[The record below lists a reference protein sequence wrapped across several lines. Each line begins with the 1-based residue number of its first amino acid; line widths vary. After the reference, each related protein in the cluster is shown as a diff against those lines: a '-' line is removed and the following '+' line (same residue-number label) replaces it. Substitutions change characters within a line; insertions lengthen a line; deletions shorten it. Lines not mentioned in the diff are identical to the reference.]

1 MSNTKH
7 PIETSE
13 VTILAVRCRKSSTGK
28 PLVFMQAQTHP
39 DAAIGYVR
47 CTTPTPPL
55 PGTRVI
61 VTGPVVQ
68 TPQGPVMQ
76 MSNDKDIKLVSGYQ
90 GMLLR
95 DTISNMLTRFG
106 ISYDQER
113 LNQQLL
119 NPEVHLANI
128 DKDTLVSLL
137 LAAGI
142 GNAATIIETRET
154 VFASTLSRAFLDGCE
169 NIRTPFEVDNK
180 REIPF
185 KKDTWPSDILQGC
198 MPQYIEVTHGQTGHK
213 AMPDN
218 KRMYLS
224 DLLGFDG
231 VDNFF
236 RALAIQSDQIGIFPA
251 WIQDLKRPAM
261 ITNCFIRDKQKEGVQ
276 IFTPDILKQLERMGI
291 TNPEQIAARLGNM
304 FQVTMPGMPNAIIP
318 QGTYQSA
325 SRVATLDKMSTLPA
339 PLNVNINDKGLDD
352 DQKAAL
358 NALCAGAAMLL
369 LAGPP
374 GTGKS
379 TMISRFIQ
387 HLLAAQDE
395 EVVVLT
401 PTGKAASRLNQEF
414 EVEFPSDASP
424 VATTIHAMFY
434 PGRTANHPGFSTYA
448 LKPALDSSAVHAFPL
463 RIDRAIQSTTYKDG
477 KNTVIKTPDALHA
490 EMLLPA
496 ALAGKTV
503 IIDEASQVTNDLMA
517 LIISLRPKRIVL
529 AGDPSQLRPVG
540 AGQPFHDY
548 ISAAREGY
556 LQGTLVLA
564 ELKTDHRATKEL
576 AAFTAELRKGTI
588 PETDVQQFDAA
599 GTDARDVAQY
609 ALSHGGSVVE
619 TASMQGVSAV
629 IDSVFSE
636 LLTREQPYYAFYQ
649 NDGFTASVAADTTGF
664 IVPVRM
670 AKELS
675 CQRTAVPDTMVMAH
689 TNAEVHQLNQQ
700 IQSYIRPH
708 VQRGNAIQGIAPFA
722 GLISSDLLPGDVLM
736 QTDNART
743 RVQYAT
749 PQGTMQS
756 SRTMNGEAYVFLGA
770 NVWLPMPTGSNTS
783 DVDFAVNN
791 AWRGTG
797 ILADVQDGLQNGLG
811 ADPDFHC
818 AVYQR
823 LSELADNNNQY
834 AINLMRMSLAEV
846 HVIDQMRLRLLG
858 QEAGSVR
865 AIPRELIKHLPI
877 LPSIPR
883 SHSGAINND
892 DSVLGLA
899 RRVWRVM
906 EINAF
911 NNNAVQ
917 GGIDIDYPTYQ
928 RLFDQTTK
936 ALSTF
941 ASGNSYTVHKAQGSQ
956 ARTAITV
963 VSPPFSDE
971 DSSTHEQGVYTAT
984 TRAQERSIILVH
996 GKTVPQLN
1004 KIWSDTRELHAAQE
1018 SANKAIVRGHLP
1030 PLCDTLA
1037 MTTTYAP
1044 ANERFSLKAGNHLDS
1059 TMRSYRRRAAL
1070 ASMGLPADIKFNNPS
1085 FKLKTAMSSTQP
1097 NNGKLVVSSDIPDS
1111 GRVAALPIT
1120 ETTVANKRGMV
1131 WDTSKSYR
1139 NIRDAASKPTD
1150 AELNAAL
1157 EGITGDSEFNFDMF

>member
-13 VTILAVRCRKSSTGK
+13 VTVLAVRCRKSASGK
-28 PLVFMQAQTHP
+28 PLAFMQVQTSP
-39 DAAIGYVR
+39 EAAIGYVR

-76 MSNDKDIKLVSGYQ
+76 MNNDKDIKLVSGYQ
-90 GMLLR
+90 GLLLR
-95 DTISNMLTRFG
+95 DTISQMLTRFG
-106 ISYDQER
+106 ISFDADR

-128 DKDTLVSLL
+128 DKETLVGLL
-137 LAAGI
+137 LSAGI
-142 GNAATIIETRET
+142 GNAASLVESRET

-169 NIRTPFEVDNK
+169 NIRTPFEVDTK

-185 KKDTWPSDILQGC
+185 KKDTWPDDILQGC
-198 MPQYIEVTHGQTGHK
+198 MPQYIEVIHGQAAHK
-213 AMPDN
+213 AMPDG
-218 KRMYLS
+218 KRLYLS
-224 DLLGFDG
+224 DLLRFDG

-236 RALAIQSDQIGIFPA
+236 RALAIQSDQVGIYPA

-304 FQVTMPGMPNAIIP
+304 FQVTMPGMPSAIIP

-325 SRVATLDKMSTLPA
+325 SRVATLDKMSGNRI
-339 PLNVNINDKGLDD
+339 PLDVKINDKGLDA
-352 DQKAAL
+352 DQKSAL
-358 NALCAGAAMLL
+358 QALISGASMLL

-387 HLLAAQDE
+387 HLQDANE

-414 EVEFPSDASP
+414 EVELPAERNII
-424 VATTIHAMFY
+424 ATTIHAMFY
-434 PGRTANHPGFSTYA
+434 PGRSVSHPGFSTYA

-463 RIDRAIQSTTYKDG
+463 RIDRAMQTTTYKDG
-477 KNTVIKTPDALHA
+477 NKTVVKSPDALHA

-496 ALAGKTV
+496 SLAGKTV
-503 IIDEASQVTNDLMA
+503 IIDEASQVPNDLMG
-517 LIISLRPKRIVL
+517 LIISLRPKRIIL
-529 AGDPSQLRPVG
+529 AGDPSQLEPMG
-540 AGQPFHDY
+540 AGKPFHDY
-548 ISAAREGY
+548 ISAAREG
-556 LQGTLVLA
+556 LMNDKIVLA
-564 ELKTDHRATKEL
+564 ELKTDHRATKAL
-576 AAFTAELRKGTI
+576 ASFTAELRKGAI
-588 PETDVQQFDAA
+588 PEEVVQEFDPATGYA
-599 GTDARDVAQY
+599 KALAKDILNHEGT
-609 ALSHGGSVVE
+609 VVE
-619 TASMQGVSAV
+619 TANMQGVSSV
-629 IDSVFSE
+629 IDE
-636 LLTREQPYYAFYQ
+636 LFAELMDREKPYYALYQ
-649 NDGFTASVAADTTGF
+649 NDGFTATVPSDATGL
-664 IVPVRM
+664 ILPVRM
-670 AKELS
+670 AKALS
-675 CQRTAVPDTMVMAH
+675 CQRTAVPDTMVMAN
-689 TNAEVHQLNQQ
+689 TNAEVHQLNHQ
-700 IQSYIRPH
+700 IQGYIRPH
-708 VQRGNAIQGIAPFA
+708 VERGSSIQGIAAFA
-722 GLISSDLLPGDVLM
+722 GLVSNDLLPGDVLM

-770 NVWLPMPTGSNTS
+770 NVWLPLPMAGNTS
-783 DVDFAVNN
+783 DVEYAVNN

-797 ILADVQDGLQNGLG
+797 ILQEVQEGVQQGLA

-818 AVYQR
+818 SVYQR
-823 LSELADNNNQY
+823 LTELADNGNMH
-834 AINLMRMSLAEV
+834 ALNLMRMSLGEV
-846 HVIDQMRLRLLG
+846 HVIDQLRFKSLG
-858 QEAGSVR
+858 QEPGSMR
-865 AIPRELIKHLPI
+865 AIPREYVKHLPV

-883 SHSGAINND
+883 THSGAINND

-917 GGIDIDYPTYQ
+917 GGVDVDYPTYQ

-971 DSSTHEQGVYTAT
+971 DAATHEQAAYTAC
-984 TRAQERSIILVH
+984 TRAQQRSVLLVH
-996 GKTVPQLN
+996 GKKVVELN
-1004 KIWSDTRELHAAQE
+1004 KIWSDTRVLHDSLE
-1018 SANKAIVRGHLP
+1018 SANKAIARGHLP
-1030 PLCDTLA
+1030 PLCDSLA

-1044 ANERFSLKAGNHLDS
+1044 ANERFALKAGNALES
-1059 TMRSYRRRAAL
+1059 TMRAYRRRATL
-1070 ASMGLPADIKFNNPS
+1070 ASMGLPADITFNNPS
-1085 FKLKTAMSSTQP
+1085 FKLKALMSSTQP
-1097 NNGKLVVSSDIPDS
+1097 NNGNLIASADIPDS
-1111 GRVAALPIT
+1111 GRVAALPLT
-1120 ETTVANKRGMV
+1120 AATVANKRGMV
-1131 WDTSKSYR
+1131 WDTSQSYR
-1139 NIRDAASKPTD
+1139 NIRDAELKPTD

-1157 EGITGDSEFNFDMF
+1157 DGILGDNEFSFDMF